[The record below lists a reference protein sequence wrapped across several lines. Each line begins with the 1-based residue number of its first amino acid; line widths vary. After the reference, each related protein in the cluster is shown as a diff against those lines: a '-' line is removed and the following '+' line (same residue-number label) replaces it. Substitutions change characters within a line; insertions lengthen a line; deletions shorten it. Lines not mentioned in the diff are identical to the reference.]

1 MSGIRLVV
9 GIIVMGIAV
18 PLTLFFLL
26 HLTTMSQL
34 LTVATVTF
42 LAWGVAD
49 LLSGILEK
57 PRLKDR
63 SPGKAI
69 REDLERRSTS
79 E

>member
-1 MSGIRLVV
+1 VSGIRLVV
-9 GIIVMGIAV
+9 GILVMGIAV

-26 HLTTMSQL
+26 QLTTIPQL

-42 LAWGVAD
+42 LSWGIAD
-49 LLSGILEK
+49 LLSGILER

-63 SPGKAI
+63 SPAKAI
-69 REDLERRSTS
+69 REDLERRQQ

>member
-1 MSGIRLVV
+1 VSGIRLVV
-9 GIIVMGIAV
+9 GILVMGIAV

-26 HLTTMSQL
+26 HLSTIPQL

-42 LAWGVAD
+42 LSWGIAD

-63 SPGKAI
+63 SPARAI
-69 REDLERRSTS
+69 REDLERRQH

>member
-1 MSGIRLVV
+1 VSGIRLVV
-9 GIIVMGIAV
+9 GTFVMGIAV

-26 HLTTMSQL
+26 HLTTLPQL

-42 LAWGVAD
+42 LSWGIAD
-49 LLSGILEK
+49 LLSGILER

-63 SPGKAI
+63 SPAKAI
-69 REDLERRSTS
+69 REDLERRQQ

>member
-1 MSGIRLVV
+1 VSGIRLVV
-9 GIIVMGIAV
+9 GSVVMGLAV

-26 HLTTMSQL
+26 HLSTPVDL
-34 LTVATVTF
+34 LTIATVTF
-42 LAWGVAD
+42 LSWGVAD

-57 PRLKDR
+57 PRLRDR

-69 REDLERRSTS
+69 REDLERRAH